1 MGDILT
7 MHVANGTPRYLNK
20 CERTWANWKAK
31 IRRKIVTRTAIVT
44 GASRGIG
51 AAVAE
56 RLAQDGFSAVVNYAG
71 SEAEASAL
79 AKKIKAAGGRAITVR
94 ADVSKPVEV
103 ARMFDATEKEFGGVD
118 VLVNNAGIMTLSS
131 IATTDDAMFDRL
143 IAVNL
148 KGTFNGLREAAKR
161 LRTGGRIIS
170 FSTSVIGLRLETY
183 GIYAAT
189 KSAVE
194 TLTAILS
201 KELRG
206 RSITVNAIAPGP
218 TATDLFLHGKSQ
230 EVIDRM
236 AKMNP
241 LERLGT
247 PQDIAAAVA
256 FLAGP
261 DGSWINGQVL
271 RANGGM
277 V

>member
-1 MGDILT
+1 M
-7 MHVANGTPRYLNK
+7 
-20 CERTWANWKAK
+20 AK
-31 IRRKIVTRTAIVT
+31 TAIVT

-51 AAVAE
+51 RSIAK
-56 RLAQDGFSAVVNYAG
+56 RLAADGFAVVVNYAG
-71 SEAEASAL
+71 SEAEATEL
-79 AKKIKAAGGRAITVR
+79 ARKIKAVGGRAIAVQ

-161 LRTGGRIIS
+161 LRPGGRIIS
-170 FSTSVIGLRLETY
+170 FSTSVIGVRLETY